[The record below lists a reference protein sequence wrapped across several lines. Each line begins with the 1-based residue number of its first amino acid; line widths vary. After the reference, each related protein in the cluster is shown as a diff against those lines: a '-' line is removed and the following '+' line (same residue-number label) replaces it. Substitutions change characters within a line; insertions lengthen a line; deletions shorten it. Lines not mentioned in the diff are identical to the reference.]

1 MLIFVITVVVVVAAA
16 AEVIFVDISAD
27 LASLAGTC
35 LLIEAEVNPAID
47 AGIVDVVGHL
57 RELGVVEDCVRK
69 VRVP

>member
-1 MLIFVITVVVVVAAA
+1 MVAAV
-16 AEVIFVDISAD
+16 AEGILVDVGAD
-27 LASLAGTC
+27 LASLAGAC

-57 RELGVVEDCVRK
+57 RELGVVEDSVRK